1 MEVRK
6 IINILIDE
14 LPNTVKI
21 DNEEYKINS
30 GFRESILFE
39 LMMQDT
45 SISEEDKIITALEL
59 YYPVIPENINEAIEQ
74 ILWFYRC
81 GKEITSSKGNGK
93 GKSITQIY
101 SFEHDDDYIYAAF
114 MDQYNIDLQDIEYLH
129 WWKFKAMFKSL
140 KEDNEIVK
148 IMGYRSMDLSKIKD
162 KEQKAYY
169 TKMRKLYEIPIS
181 KDERE
186 KLDEITKALHLGKNV
201 NNLL

>member
-1 MEVRK
+1 M
-6 IINILIDE
+6 NILIDL
-14 LPNTVKI
+14 LPTIININNV
-21 DNEEYKINS
+21 EYEINS
-30 GFRESILFE
+30 DFRTSILFE
-39 LMMQDT
+39 LLMQDN
-45 SISEEDKIITALEL
+45 SIGKEDKIITALEL

-162 KEQKAYY
+162 KEEKAYY
-169 TKMRKLYEIPIS
+169 KKMQELYKLPIS
-181 KDERE
+181 KDEKE
-186 KLDEITKALHLGKNV
+186 KLDEITVALLNGGDLSKV
-201 NNLL
+201 L

>member
-1 MEVRK
+1 M
-6 IINILIDE
+6 NILVDL
-14 LPNTVKI
+14 LPIAVEI
-21 DNEEYKINS
+21 DNKNYEINS
-30 GFRESILFE
+30 DFRTSILFE
-39 LMMQDT
+39 LLMQDN
-45 SISEEDKIITALEL
+45 SIGEEDKISMALQL
-59 YYPVIPENINEAIEQ
+59 YYPVIPEDINEAIEQ
-74 ILWFYRC
+74 MLWFYRC

-93 GKSITQIY
+93 GKRVTQIY

-140 KEDNEIVK
+140 KEDIKIVK
-148 IMGYRSMDLSKIKD
+148 IMEYRSIDLSKIKD

-169 TKMRKLYEIPIS
+169 KKMKNLYEIPIS

-186 KLDEITKALHLGKNV
+186 KLDEITEALLIGKNV